1 MFTFSSSSPT
11 LLLNQIAAWSS
22 PILDRFSSLLAS
34 ISLLFA
40 VVSSF
45 QGFVVHKLQVRR
57 RSSAPLGRPR
67 RRGVVSLGGAS
78 VDRYCRRPGLCDAR
92 RCIDNNANCER
103 LHTVDTIPRLHTSI
117 REERKSKN
125 GNKGNGTARYH
136 MGTRIGG
143 WGTKGLSDG
152 QKRRVSIFLEIVTRL
167 RLLFLDKPTSGL
179 NSATSYQS

>member
-78 VDRYCRRPGLCDAR
+78 VDRYCRRPEGWVEIHVHPSLKQTAGG
-92 RCIDNNANCER
+92 ITLVHNQFR
-103 LHTVDTIPRLHTSI
+103 L
-117 REERKSKN
+117 
-125 GNKGNGTARYH
+125 
-136 MGTRIGG
+136 M
-143 WGTKGLSDG
+143 
-152 QKRRVSIFLEIVTRL
+152 
-167 RLLFLDKPTSGL
+167 
-179 NSATSYQS
+179 